1 MASGLQS
8 RRKRIFLFVLVY
20 ALVLLCLALPLTVSR
35 YLSEDDT
42 GDGAEVAQF
51 DVSQSGTLT
60 QTVALEF
67 GEVWTREL
75 DIVLKNQGEVD
86 VIYTVTVTR
95 GTENLPLTF
104 TWDGDVDD
112 AELQVGETVT
122 RRLTVAWTGPHDYI
136 YSGEIDHVQ
145 VSVACEQID

>member
-1 MASGLQS
+1 MASGLQG
-8 RRKRIFLFVLVY
+8 RRKRILLFVLVY

-35 YLSEDDT
+35 YLSEDGT

-86 VIYTVTVTR
+86 VICTVTVTR
-95 GTENLPLTF
+95 GSENLPLTF
-104 TWDGDVDD
+104 TWDGDVDG
-112 AELQVGETVT
+112 AELQAGETLT
-122 RRLTVAWTGPHDYI
+122 RHLTVAWSGPRDYI
-136 YSGEIDHVQ
+136 YSGEIDRVQ
-145 VSVACEQID
+145 VTVTCEQID